1 MQYFSRSLWIVTLL
15 VFLTTSLSAFAGQ
28 CPVCECYTSPSP
40 GECNN
45 KRCILGS
52 NDPDEADSRERI
64 RQRVMRDY
72 RKKWAKQF
80 AGIFSQVSNVLLPIP
95 VRSWESNLEKLRI
108 ELIPEHSWNDVG
120 IDLNRMI
127 YELECQQ
134 ANTDLYPI
142 PEIES
147 HEPQPEI
154 PQVTA
159 PEWIISMQTWSTNGD
174 PNECPNLEETDK
186 SMQRSGYMVR
196 LINPNQGQDVIEFV
210 KELLKVCNQ
219 KLLLTYRFGIDGEVM
234 DQNFLIEVDSQGQI
248 FSFSD
253 IEDLEGV
260 QHFNTPEDFVA
271 ESIVDFDPDSGDT
284 VTIHAYFLDDT
295 RRRRDNRAPEPE

>member
-1 MQYFSRSLWIVTLL
+1 MQYSSRPLWIVTVLI
-15 VFLTTSLSAFAGQ
+15 FLMTPVEIFADQ

-72 RKKWAKQF
+72 RKKWAKWF
-80 AGIFSQVSNVLLPIP
+80 EGIFSQVSSVLLPIP
-95 VRSWESNLEKLRI
+95 VRSWESDLEKLRI
-108 ELIPEHSWNDVG
+108 KLLPDQSWTDAS
-120 IDLNRMI
+120 IDINRMI
-127 YELECQQ
+127 YELEYQQ
-134 ANTDLYPI
+134 ANPDIYPV
-142 PEIES
+142 PEV
-147 HEPQPEI
+147 PQAENT
-154 PQVTA
+154 QVTA

-186 SMQRSGYMVR
+186 SMQRSGYMVQ
-196 LINPNQGQDVIEFV
+196 LINPNQEQDVIEFV

-219 KLLLTYRFGIDGEVM
+219 KLLLTYRFGIDGEVI

-284 VTIHAYFLDDT
+284 VTIHAYFLDDR